1 MIVNSSKDTVH
12 LVGLN
17 LKFSAVPF
25 DTEMDVAVG
34 SGSGWGFV

>member
-1 MIVNSSKDTVH
+1 MIVNNKDTIH
-12 LVGLN
+12 LVRLN

-34 SGSGWGFV
+34 SGSGWGSV